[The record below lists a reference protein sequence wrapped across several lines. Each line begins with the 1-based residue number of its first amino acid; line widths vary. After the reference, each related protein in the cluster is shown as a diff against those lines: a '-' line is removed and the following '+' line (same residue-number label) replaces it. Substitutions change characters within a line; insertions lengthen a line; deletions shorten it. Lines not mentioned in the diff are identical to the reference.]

1 MCFTNDGNFG
11 AFQGFSSQRWVLMW
25 VWRVRSSPSVR
36 QRRRDRSR
44 KHRSLWPSHP
54 ASAYPRCLRITQ
66 QNRGR
71 ERDRVKPKLPKATL
85 WLPPAGCERKVSQV
99 GATVSAPSL
108 VPQLWALLLSPGS
121 EGHQRSPLEGKVWDT
136 NRHELLNPVTQSGS
150 FTIWWRSLG
159 SLSRAMMSAHWL
171 TNSSSSSEFYSRT
184 QLQRLHQLQ
193 VEKYSQITK
202 WTKWE
207 RSTATGEWK
216 RFLWTGAGAI
226 CVTLVNK
233 LRCWQEQ

>member
-1 MCFTNDGNFG
+1 
-11 AFQGFSSQRWVLMW
+11 MW

-85 WLPPAGCERKVSQV
+85 WLPPAGCERKLSQV
-99 GATVSAPSL
+99 GATLSAPSL
-108 VPQLWALLLSPGS
+108 VPQLGAPPVTRKWG
-121 EGHQRSPLEGKVWDT
+121 
-136 NRHELLNPVTQSGS
+136 HELLNPVTQSGS

-226 CVTLVNK
+226 CVTLLNK

>member
-11 AFQGFSSQRWVLMW
+11 AFHGFSSQRWVLMW

-85 WLPPAGCERKVSQV
+85 WLPPAGCERKLSQV
-99 GATVSAPSL
+99 GATLSAPSL
-108 VPQLWALLLSPGS
+108 VPQLGVP
-121 EGHQRSPLEGKVWDT
+121 
-136 NRHELLNPVTQSGS
+136 PVTRKWGPPEESSGRES
-150 FTIWWRSLG
+150 WDAGAT
-159 SLSRAMMSAHWL
+159 
-171 TNSSSSSEFYSRT
+171 SSSVGHK
-184 QLQRLHQLQ
+184 QA
-193 VEKYSQITK
+193 
-202 WTKWE
+202 WT
-207 RSTATGEWK
+207 A
-216 RFLWTGAGAI
+216 
-226 CVTLVNK
+226 
-233 LRCWQEQ
+233 

>member
-85 WLPPAGCERKVSQV
+85 WLPPCRMWEKAESGGGDVERPL
-99 GATVSAPSL
+99 VSATAWSASCHQEVRATRGVLWKGIVGRWSHKFKCGTQTGMNCLIQSLKAVHSPSDGGHWVHSAGQWCQHTDWLILLHLQSSIL
-108 VPQLWALLLSPGS
+108 V
-121 EGHQRSPLEGKVWDT
+121 
-136 NRHELLNPVTQSGS
+136 LN
-150 FTIWWRSLG
+150 
-159 SLSRAMMSAHWL
+159 
-171 TNSSSSSEFYSRT
+171 YSVFINCR
-184 QLQRLHQLQ
+184 
-193 VEKYSQITK
+193 
-202 WTKWE
+202 
-207 RSTATGEWK
+207 WK
-216 RFLWTGAGAI
+216 NIL
-226 CVTLVNK
+226 K
-233 LRCWQEQ
+233 

>member
-85 WLPPAGCERKVSQV
+85 WLPPAGCERKLSQV
-99 GATVSAPSL
+99 GATLSAPSL
-108 VPQLWALLLSPGS
+108 VPQLGAP
-121 EGHQRSPLEGKVWDT
+121 
-136 NRHELLNPVTQSGS
+136 PVTRKWGPPEESSGRKS
-150 FTIWWRSLG
+150 WDAGAT
-159 SLSRAMMSAHWL
+159 
-171 TNSSSSSEFYSRT
+171 SSSMGHK
-184 QLQRLHQLQ
+184 QA
-193 VEKYSQITK
+193 
-202 WTKWE
+202 WT
-207 RSTATGEWK
+207 A
-216 RFLWTGAGAI
+216 
-226 CVTLVNK
+226 
-233 LRCWQEQ
+233 

>member
-1 MCFTNDGNFG
+1 M
-11 AFQGFSSQRWVLMW
+11 AFSSGL
-25 VWRVRSSPSVR
+25 SVPTM
-36 QRRRDRSR
+36 ST
-44 KHRSLWPSHP
+44 HHP
-54 ASAYPRCLRITQ
+54 AEQ
-66 QNRGR
+66 R
-71 ERDRVKPKLPKATL
+71 ERERQSEAKATQSYTL
-85 WLPPAGCERKVSQV
+85 IAPCRMWEKAESGGGDVERPL
-99 GATVSAPSL
+99 VSATAWSASCHQEVRATRGVLWKGIVGRWSHKFKCGTQTGMNCLIQSL
-108 VPQLWALLLSPGS
+108 KAV
-121 EGHQRSPLEGKVWDT
+121 H
-136 NRHELLNPVTQSGS
+136 
-150 FTIWWRSLG
+150 SLG

-226 CVTLVNK
+226 CVTLLNK